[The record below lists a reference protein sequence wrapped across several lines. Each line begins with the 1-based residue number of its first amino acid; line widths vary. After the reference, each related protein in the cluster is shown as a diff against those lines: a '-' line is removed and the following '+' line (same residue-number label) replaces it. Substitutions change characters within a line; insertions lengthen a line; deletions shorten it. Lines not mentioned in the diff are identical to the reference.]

1 MEYGFRVGR
10 MESRRSAP
18 RILAGIFSL
27 SSLVVASAC
36 VSNTDTDATADTPTT
51 VTTTAT
57 AEGDDAAQGTDNPSP
72 PESHTDT
79 ASPTSGSAPGEF
91 EGAQFTRIPQDTY
104 DIGLAD
110 TETAVFT
117 SGDGTIHCSFTA
129 EQGQYSFP
137 QQMFAID
144 ETTGNCVH
152 GMEGSGGEAENI
164 KITTNAELQDGL
176 AQPQAD
182 GPPSTMPE
190 APATLDSGEFVHLGK
205 MGCFAPD
212 PSEITCTK
220 FTTGDAFTINDS
232 GFQQVSAEEVQEQ
245 LRDDAGYTQV
255 LSRVID
261 LPLNGTDGIRCFYD
275 STYDSRYSCMS
286 LSPSG
291 WEATEGAG
299 PANLLSWRVE
309 DGTAEFERAFG
320 ANPGFDIYESRQPLE
335 PGKYRLDAGMVADY
349 DGSQVTFTTTQGD
362 SFWVDGPDYG
372 TATSG

>member
-1 MEYGFRVGR
+1 

-36 VSNTDTDATADTPTT
+36 VSNTGTGTTADTPTT
-51 VTTTAT
+51 VTTTVT
-57 AEGDDAAQGTDNPSP
+57 AEGDDAAQGTDNPGVSEP
-72 PESHTDT
+72 NT
-79 ASPTSGSAPGEF
+79 ASPTSGSAPGES
-91 EGAQFTRIPQDTY
+91 EGAQFIRIQQDTY

-137 QQMFAID
+137 QQRFAID

-152 GMEGSGGEAENI
+152 GMADSGGDVENI
-164 KITTNAELQDGL
+164 SITTNAGIQDGL

-182 GPPSTMPE
+182 GASSTMPE

-205 MGCFAPD
+205 MGCFAPG

-220 FTTGDAFTINDS
+220 FSTGEAFTINDA

-245 LRDDAGYTQV
+245 LTDEAGYTQV
-255 LSRVID
+255 LSQVVD

-275 STYDSRYSCMS
+275 SIYDFRYSCMT
-286 LSPSG
+286 LSPSN
-291 WEATEGAG
+291 WEATEGSG

-335 PGKYRLDAGMVADY
+335 PGKYRLDGGMVADY